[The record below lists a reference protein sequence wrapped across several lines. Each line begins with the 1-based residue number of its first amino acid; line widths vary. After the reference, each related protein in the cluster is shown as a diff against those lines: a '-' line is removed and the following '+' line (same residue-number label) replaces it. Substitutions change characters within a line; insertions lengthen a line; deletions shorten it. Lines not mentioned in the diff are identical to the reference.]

1 MTVQFELPNNIENA
15 LRGQSTDLNQLA
27 KESVLVEL
35 FRQDKISRYELSQ
48 ALSLG
53 RMETD
58 ELLNKHHVTE
68 DLGTVEDYNAA
79 LAGLR
84 EKIGA

>member
-1 MTVQFELPNNIENA
+1 MTVQFELPNNIESA
-15 LRGQSTDLNQLA
+15 LCGGSADLNQLA

-35 FRQDKISRYELSQ
+35 FRQDKISRHELSQ
-48 ALSLG
+48 ALGLS

-58 ELLNKHHVTE
+58 ELLKNHHVTE
-68 DLGTVEDYNAA
+68 DLLTCEDYHVA

-84 EKIGA
+84 EKISA

>member
-35 FRQDKISRYELSQ
+35 FRRDKISRHELSQ
-48 ALSLG
+48 ALSLS

-58 ELLNKHHVTE
+58 ELLHKHHVTE
-68 DLGTVEDYNAA
+68 DLGTVEDYNAT

-84 EKIGA
+84 EKISA

>member
-15 LRGQSTDLNQLA
+15 LRGQSTDPQPRNSPRNRFWSNYFARTKSLC
-27 KESVLVEL
+27 
-35 FRQDKISRYELSQ
+35 YELSQ
-48 ALSLG
+48 ALSLS

-68 DLGTVEDYNAA
+68 DLGTVEDYNTY
-79 LAGLR
+79 
-84 EKIGA
+84 